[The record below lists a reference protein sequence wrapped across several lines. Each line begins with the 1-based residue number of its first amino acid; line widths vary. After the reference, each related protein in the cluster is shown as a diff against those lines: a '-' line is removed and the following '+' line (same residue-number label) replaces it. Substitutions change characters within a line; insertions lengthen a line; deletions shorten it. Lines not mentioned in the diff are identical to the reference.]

1 METIPVSAESFKV
14 GLIGAG
20 KMAEII
26 DREESFIEFWISS
39 LCSNISGQILAS
51 LVMNPPKIF
60 MELNEGRWVV
70 SRVCC
75 RELEGGSDK
84 AEQRRR
90 RRQPEHQEA
99 CEGWFMLEHQ
109 QRCLRKRL
117 WIPRRATTLE
127 GTKQPFSHFSRLSM
141 MLV

>member
-51 LVMNPPKIF
+51 LVMNPPKPGD
-60 MELNEGRWVV
+60 ELCEW
-70 SRVCC
+70 
-75 RELEGGSDK
+75 
-84 AEQRRR
+84 
-90 RRQPEHQEA
+90 PEHQEA

-109 QRCLRKRL
+109 NVLNCLFL
-117 WIPRRATTLE
+117 YLFSATMPE
-127 GTKQPFSHFSRLSM
+127 EKIVDTKKSHNS
-141 MLV
+141 